1 VRLPEGW
8 ITARL
13 GEIRVDHSRSIDP
26 RKEPNQIFE
35 LYSIP
40 SFADGKPEFAKGS
53 EIGSTKKTL
62 VPGTVVV
69 SKINP
74 RINRVW
80 VVGNYSVHQK
90 IGSGEW
96 IPFFPVDG
104 IQPEYLAYYLRRN
117 EFREYLATR
126 VSGVGGSL
134 MRVKPSTLADYP
146 LVLPSPQHQHRIV
159 EAIESYLTRLDTA
172 VASLERVQKNLK
184 RYRASVLKSA
194 VAGRLVPT
202 EAELA
207 RKEGRSYEPANEL
220 LNRILVERKQRWI
233 DDSTEKACA
242 KAEAK
247 ACAAGKRWTAEDDAK
262 ALEKARKTAKAKYEE
277 PDPPNTTD
285 LHDLPDCWSWV
296 RAEQVCAFIT
306 KGTTPAKSKMS
317 AGKGDIPF
325 IKVYN
330 LAFDGTLDFS
340 IDPTFV
346 DLETHKGF
354 LARSAV
360 MPGDVLINIVGPPL
374 GKTAIVSSTYSEW
387 NINQAIARFRPMCGV
402 IPEYLEA
409 VLGSRFF
416 LDWASGRSKA
426 TAGQFNLTLE
436 ICRDAP
442 IPLPPDSEQ
451 IRITRELAVLSTIEK
466 GIANLVDSCLV
477 RSSRLR
483 QSILKWAF
491 EGKLVDQ
498 DPNDEPASVLLERIK
513 AGQESIQPRKRHR
526 TGKRKNVNTVKHDE
540 QLDLLG
546 GSNT

>member
-1 VRLPEGW
+1 VRRNSTNLLDGW
-8 ITARL
+8 VTTTL

-26 RKEPNQIFE
+26 RKEPNQTFE

-40 SFADGKPEFAKGS
+40 SFANGQPELAKGS

-80 VVGNYSVHQK
+80 VVRSYSVHQK
-90 IGSGEW
+90 VGSGEW

-104 IQPEYLAYYLRRN
+104 IQPEYLAYYLRRDD
-117 EFREYLATR
+117 FRDYLATR

-146 LVLPSPQHQHRIV
+146 LVLPSPPHQHRIV
-159 EAIESYLTRLDTA
+159 EAIESYLTRLDAA
-172 VASLERVQKNLK
+172 VALLERVQRNLK
-184 RYRASVLKSA
+184 RYRASVLKA
-194 VAGRLVPT
+194 AIEGRLVPT

-207 RKEGRSYEPANEL
+207 RKEGRDYEPASEL
-220 LNRILVERKQRWI
+220 LKRILVERRNKWI
-233 DDSTEKACA
+233 ENAAEKARA
-242 KAEAK
+242 KAE
-247 ACAAGKRWTAEDDAK
+247 
-262 ALEKARKTAKAKYEE
+262 EKARKNAEAKYK
-277 PDPPNTTD
+277 DPALPNTTD
-285 LHDLPDCWSWV
+285 LHDLPDGWSWV

-330 LAFDGTLDFS
+330 LTFDGTLDFS
-340 IDPTFV
+340 INPTFV

-374 GKTAIVSSTYSEW
+374 GKTAIVSPTYSEW

-416 LDWASGRSKA
+416 LDWVSGRSKA

-442 IPLPPDSEQ
+442 IPLPPHSEQ
-451 IRITRELAVLSTIEK
+451 IRIARGLAVLSSIEK
-466 GIANLVDSCLV
+466 GIANSVDSCLI

-491 EGKLVDQ
+491 EGKLVEQ
-498 DPNDEPASVLLERIK
+498 NPNDEPASALLERIK
-513 AGQESIQPRKRHR
+513 VECSASRRYR
-526 TGKRKNVNTVKHDE
+526 
-540 QLDLLG
+540 
-546 GSNT
+546 